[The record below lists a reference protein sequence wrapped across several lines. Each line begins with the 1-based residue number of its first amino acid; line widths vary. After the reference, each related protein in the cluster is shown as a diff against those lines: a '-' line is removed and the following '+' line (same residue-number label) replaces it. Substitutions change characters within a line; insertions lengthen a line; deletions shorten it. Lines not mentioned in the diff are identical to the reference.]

1 GLYEFI
7 QVFKELIE
15 RQKYSSEVRGNLM
28 TGGVFRLRELINQN
42 PNIYD
47 TVESVPLEDILCK
60 PTVLELNA
68 IDNEE
73 QKSILMALLLI

>member
-1 GLYEFI
+1 
-7 QVFKELIE
+7 
-15 RQKYSSEVRGNLM
+15 M

-73 QKSILMALLLI
+73 QKSILMALLLIQICVYTKQNHIGDGKLKN